1 MDTMEC
7 GLPMG
12 QNKVIVVCP
21 FGGCNQ
27 NDSIVL
33 NKQSVERGLGCSLSY
48 HTTRFDIHH
57 PYRLFLG
64 HPDIPGGLGVVLP
77 GHTVHPGRP
86 LLAAHIPVGTS
97 GESTHEAEQ
106 DPLLRCAKADDSG
119 IVHKVVIMPQ
129 IANLGHGSNHIRK
142 RGLCLGLQWVLQPAL
157 MESGATGTCATQS
170 QFHGSHHHSYH
181 YGVSPRTTHRG

>member
-1 MDTMEC
+1 MGAILPPGLFDGSPALCYAQKPLCAATLPGTNMDTIEC

-12 QNKVIVVCP
+12 QNMVIVVCP

-86 LLAAHIPVGTS
+86 LLAAHIPVGTG
-97 GESTHEAEQ
+97 GEPTNEA
-106 DPLLRCAKADDSG
+106 DPLLRCAKGDD
-119 IVHKVVIMPQ
+119 IQDVFVD
-129 IANLGHGSNHIRK
+129 
-142 RGLCLGLQWVLQPAL
+142 VLSVFFSFKNVL
-157 MESGATGTCATQS
+157 
-170 QFHGSHHHSYH
+170 
-181 YGVSPRTTHRG
+181 TTVG

>member
-1 MDTMEC
+1 MFAP
-7 GLPMG
+7 GFLFLSR
-12 QNKVIVVCP
+12 NKNHHLVQLSRNTSTATN
-21 FGGCNQ
+21 NQ

-86 LLAAHIPVGTS
+86 LLAAHIPPAS
-97 GESTHEAEQ
+97 NGEPAREGEQ

-119 IVHKVVIMPQ
+119 IVHKVVIT
-129 IANLGHGSNHIRK
+129 
-142 RGLCLGLQWVLQPAL
+142 
-157 MESGATGTCATQS
+157 SGNQGI
-170 QFHGSHHHSYH
+170 F
-181 YGVSPRTTHRG
+181 